1 MKELGLTK
9 SIVQLRANQ
18 VVRELHTIEE
28 SEEALRL
35 LQERRA
41 AKKNQGYD
49 KSLAECHTK
58 ASSIKKPNGKSG
70 GIQTG
75 LRAFFVAT
83 KSNSKKSRVVIMD
96 QADRQESSPESTGK
110 RKDPASSDE
119 DTPTG
124 KKAKKET
131 LKDDG
136 SASSSGS
143 VEKTIRAVVNENDVI
158 EIVSIPKAEVAQQG
172 SS

>member
-9 SIVQLRANQ
+9 PIVQLRANQ
-18 VVRELHTIEE
+18 IVRELHIIEE

-41 AKKNQGYD
+41 AKKHQGYD

-58 ASSIKKPNGKSG
+58 TSSTKKANGKSG

-83 KSNSKKSRVVIMD
+83 KSNSKKSKVVIMD
-96 QADRQESSPESTGK
+96 QADRKEKSPESTGK
-110 RKDPASSDE
+110 RKDPADE

-124 KKAKKET
+124 KKAKKESQN
-131 LKDDG
+131 DDG

-158 EIVSIPKAEVAQQG
+158 EIVSVPKAAVAQRG